1 MTIVGLERKV
11 QKTMGRIR
19 KAMSDDNRI
28 TPSSGNVFADMGL
41 EDADELLIK
50 ADLAI
55 SIAAIIKRRGLSQ
68 TAAAKVLGVDQP
80 KVSRLVRGDLYGFSI
95 DQLIRLL
102 GALGQKVRFTIEDA
116 KPARKPPTRG
126 KRPAKAA

>member
-1 MTIVGLERKV
+1 MTN
-11 QKTMGRIR
+11 
-19 KAMSDDNRI
+19 DDTRV

-55 SIAAIIKRRGLSQ
+55 SIAAIIKQRGLSQ
-68 TAAAKVLGVDQP
+68 TAAATVLAIDQP

-102 GALGQKVRFTIEDA
+102 GALGQKVRLTIEPA
-116 KPARKPPTRG
+116 KPTRELATRC
-126 KRPAKAA
+126 KRAVKAA

>member
-1 MTIVGLERKV
+1 V
-11 QKTMGRIR
+11 
-19 KAMSDDNRI
+19 MSDDIRV
-28 TPSSGNVFADMGL
+28 TPSSGNVFADMGVD
-41 EDADELLIK
+41 DADELLIK

-68 TAAAKVLGVDQP
+68 MAAAKVLGVDQP
-80 KVSRLVRGDLYGFSI
+80 KVSRLVRGELYGFSI

-116 KPARKPPTRG
+116 KPARKQPARG

>member
-1 MTIVGLERKV
+1 MT
-11 QKTMGRIR
+11 TDDGRV
-19 KAMSDDNRI
+19 
-28 TPSSGNVFADMGL
+28 TQSSGNVFGDMGF

-55 SIAAIIKRRGLSQ
+55 AIAALIKQRSLTQ
-68 TAAAKVLGVDQP
+68 AAAAKVLGVDQP

-102 GALGQKVRFTIEDA
+102 RALGQKVSFKIEA
-116 KPARKPPTRG
+116 VKPARKAASSG
-126 KRPAKAA
+126 KRPARAA

>member
-1 MTIVGLERKV
+1 MT
-11 QKTMGRIR
+11 
-19 KAMSDDNRI
+19 SDEDGV

-41 EDADELLIK
+41 EYADELLIK

-55 SIAAIIKRRGLSQ
+55 AIASIIKQRSLSQ

-102 GALGQKVRFTIEDA
+102 GALGQKVRLTVE
-116 KPARKPPTRG
+116 PATPTRKVAVRG
-126 KRPAKAA
+126 KRAAKAA

>member
-1 MTIVGLERKV
+1 MTR
-11 QKTMGRIR
+11 
-19 KAMSDDNRI
+19 DDNRV

-55 SIAAIIKRRGLSQ
+55 SIAAIIKRRGLNQ
-68 TAAAKVLGVDQP
+68 TAAAKVLGIDQP

-102 GALGQKVRFTIEDA
+102 RALGQKVSVKVEDA
-116 KPARKPPTRG
+116 TPARKSARRG
-126 KRPAKAA
+126 KRSATAA

>member
-1 MTIVGLERKV
+1 MT
-11 QKTMGRIR
+11 
-19 KAMSDDNRI
+19 SDDVRV

-116 KPARKPPTRG
+116 KPARKLPNRG

>member
-1 MTIVGLERKV
+1 M
-11 QKTMGRIR
+11 IR
-19 KAMSDDNRI
+19 DDDRV

-55 SIAAIIKRRGLSQ
+55 SIAALLKQQGLTQ
-68 TAAAKVLGVDQP
+68 TAAANVLGIDQP

-102 GALGQKVRFTIEDA
+102 RALGQKVSFTIEA
-116 KPARKPPTRG
+116 AEPARKPAARG
-126 KRPAKAA
+126 KRSARAA

>member
-1 MTIVGLERKV
+1 MT
-11 QKTMGRIR
+11 
-19 KAMSDDNRI
+19 SDDNRV

-55 SIAAIIKRRGLSQ
+55 SITAIIKQRGLNQS
-68 TAAAKVLGVDQP
+68 AAAKVLGIDQP

-102 GALGQKVRFTIEDA
+102 GALGQKVRFTIETA
-116 KPARKPPTRG
+116 MPKRKTGARAINGDT
-126 KRPAKAA
+126 

>member
-1 MTIVGLERKV
+1 
-11 QKTMGRIR
+11 
-19 KAMSDDNRI
+19 MSDENKV

-41 EDADELLIK
+41 ADADELLIK

-55 SIAAIIKRRGLSQ
+55 SIAVIIKQRGLNQ

-102 GALGQKVRFTIEDA
+102 GALGQKVTVTVEAA
-116 KPARKPPTRG
+116 KPKRKSALRG
-126 KRPAKAA
+126 KRLAKAA

>member
-1 MTIVGLERKV
+1 MT
-11 QKTMGRIR
+11 T
-19 KAMSDDNRI
+19 DDTTV
-28 TPSSGNVFADMGL
+28 TPSSGNVFADIGL

-55 SIAAIIKRRGLSQ
+55 SITRVIKQLGLNQ
-68 TAAAKVLGVDQP
+68 TAAAKALGIDQP

-102 GALGQKVRFTIEDA
+102 GILGQKVTVTITA
-116 KPARKPPTRG
+116 ATPPRTPAAGTKLA
-126 KRPAKAA
+126 AKAA